1 MATINQEVFGRTNV
15 SLPNGWAKLSVP
27 DGGFGDASPMDLIDA
42 VRSVGCPLDIS
53 SQPALWGSMVRG
65 GQDVLL
71 QRGTLQIELATSED
85 HATDLIQAHL
95 IETLSALGREM
106 IDFYYLRIRR
116 NLEEYQING
125 ALAALEHAK
134 QEGYIRF
141 LGLMADG
148 PAMAV
153 LGFWQFHD
161 GFDSVMIPRP
171 VHSSRS
177 LENLE
182 PLAHKR
188 RVGVVLT
195 DCLNIAGVPLSWL
208 KPELELP
215 LMALRQRKHK
225 VITEIRNLHDV
236 ALLTAWR
243 DGEVSTTDLEI
254 ESELSRLVER
264 VQSPEFLAEIAEV
277 RAPWATVLR
286 ANRLKSG

>member
-1 MATINQEVFGRTNV
+1 
-15 SLPNGWAKLSVP
+15 
-27 DGGFGDASPMDLIDA
+27 
-42 VRSVGCPLDIS
+42 
-53 SQPALWGSMVRG
+53 MVRG

-95 IETLSALGREM
+95 IETLSAMGREM

-277 RAPWATVLR
+277 RAPWASVLR